1 MDNKYKQM
9 NKKIIFAVM
18 TGMVLMTPCL
28 LVSCGTQYT
37 EKELA
42 GLWVE
47 PVPGM
52 NKVHGIALKEGG
64 AAHSINMATLL
75 YDHWEC
81 KGDRLILS
89 GESIGNKTTSSF
101 SDTLKIEKVTAD
113 SLILMRGGLRISYR
127 KSIEDCGFSASP
139 GKKLHGTITFA
150 PEVRTFRPD
159 GTTTDYWIIDKSG
172 YLQEKYK
179 EAGVPEWKIEAE
191 LELKEVAHP
200 TAEFAKN
207 YAATYEVMRVIR
219 LDENE

>member
-1 MDNKYKQM
+1 M
-9 NKKIIFAVM
+9 KKVLLF
-18 TGMVLMTPCL
+18 LMTSCL
-28 LVSCGTQYT
+28 LVSCGTKYT
-37 EKELA
+37 EKELV

-47 PVPGM
+47 PIPGM
-52 NKVHGIALKEGG
+52 NKVQGVALKEGG

-75 YDHWEC
+75 YNHWEC

-89 GESIGNKTTSSF
+89 GESVGNKITSRF

-113 SLILMRGGLRISYR
+113 SLILLRGDLRIAYR

-139 GKKLHGTITFA
+139 GKRLTGTITFA

-172 YLQEKYK
+172 YLQEKYNS
-179 EAGVPEWKIEAE
+179 ANVSEWKIEAE
-191 LELKEVAHP
+191 LELKEVTSP

-207 YAATYEVMRVIR
+207 YAATYEVMKVIR
-219 LDENE
+219 LGKSK

>member
-1 MDNKYKQM
+1 M
-9 NKKIIFAVM
+9 NKNIIFTVM
-18 TGMVLMTPCL
+18 TGMALMTSSL
-28 LVSCGTQYT
+28 LVSCGPQYT
-37 EKELA
+37 EKDLV

-52 NKVHGIALKEGG
+52 NMVQGIALEEGG
-64 AAHSINMATLL
+64 TAHSVNMATLL
-75 YDHWEC
+75 YNHWEC
-81 KGDRLILS
+81 KGDQLILS
-89 GESIGNKTTSSF
+89 GESVGNKVTCSF

-113 SLILMRGGLRISYR
+113 SLILVCGNLRIGYR
-127 KSIEDCGFSASP
+127 KSIEECGFSASA
-139 GKKLHGTITFA
+139 GKRLHGTITFA

-159 GTTTDYWIIDKSG
+159 GTETDYWIIDKSG

-179 EAGVPEWKIEAE
+179 EADVAEWKIEAE

-219 LDENE
+219 LDENNQEAE